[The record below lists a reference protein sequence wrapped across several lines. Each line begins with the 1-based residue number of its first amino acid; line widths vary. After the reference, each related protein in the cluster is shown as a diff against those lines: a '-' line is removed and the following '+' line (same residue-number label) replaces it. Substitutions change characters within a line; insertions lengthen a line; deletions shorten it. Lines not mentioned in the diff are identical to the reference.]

1 MEINLVEEGIKFMIL
16 GMSIVFIFLVVMMF
30 SIKIMSFIVNR
41 YFPEKKPEVANKK
54 TLDLDNKKVVAAITA
69 AIAYHKNKKRD

>member
-41 YFPEKKPEVANKK
+41 YFPEKKPEVATSK

>member
-16 GMSIVFIFLVVMMF
+16 GMSVVFVFLVVMMF
-30 SIKIMSFIVNR
+30 SIKIMSFVVNR
-41 YFPEKKPEVANKK
+41 YFPEKEPEVATGK